1 MEENAINWKI
11 KFEDSKQQLEEIK
24 LGYNN
29 LLHDVLS
36 FNELLSKK
44 ENTFEILTLVL
55 RLARSI
61 IDFNSG
67 AIFRLESGEPQLTHS
82 INITEQFQ
90 EQINSYIKEKKYENT
105 IIKKR
110 FDIISIN
117 EINSRIIMPLI
128 TKQQTVG
135 IIDLIVPISKN
146 NINAQDI
153 DLLWILCSIAAI
165 EFESVQMSNRSEI
178 LSLMLSSLEKI
189 NSEDQL
195 DNLLYL
201 ILNNLKQIVPASSYL
216 LILRDKLLEISSND
230 KYCLPEIH
238 SLDETCLLVDECIKS
253 RNTIFTKRL
262 SSCDRCKMCTESYLH
277 EKHDGS
283 LMLVPLY
290 KNDLGYGVISIF
302 DKNISGNVFTEYNRH
317 IVEIFAK
324 QVTIAINNAI
334 IYDQQKKTNA
344 NLATANEELS
354 QKNIELDTKKNELT
368 DHKDK
373 LEKALK
379 ELHLKSNILR
389 KEIESAGIVQQ
400 AILSK
405 SDSPDYLDYCID
417 YRAHHSIG
425 GDYFGITKIN
435 DHKTLIYIGDVSGKG
450 VPAAIMTGFL
460 KNEISFVTN
469 KYKTQNNIS
478 PGKILSEVNYSS
490 INVFKATE
498 QFTSAWCG
506 IIDNNTKKITFASAG
521 HDYPLLIRDEVIYI
535 DNNNGPIMG
544 LFETMNYVDAEID
557 FTYPT
562 KLILYTDGIT
572 DQEIQGGKRL
582 NRAWLL
588 DTVKRFKDK
597 SSRILCKSIIN
608 EVNTMSHNLPQ
619 HDDRLLIV
627 VSLKEPTWPD

>member
-1 MEENAINWKI
+1 MEENSINWQI
-11 KFEDSKQQLEEIK
+11 KYENSSQQLEDIK
-24 LGYNN
+24 LAYNN

-44 ENTFEILTLVL
+44 ENTIEILTLVL

-67 AIFRLESGEPQLTHS
+67 AIFRLESEEPQLTHS
-82 INITEQFQ
+82 INITEEFQ
-90 EQINSYIKEKKYENT
+90 QEINKYIKEKKYENT

-110 FDIISIN
+110 FDILNIN

-146 NINAQDI
+146 SIKAEDI

-238 SLDETCLLVDECIKS
+238 SLDETCLQVDECIKT
-253 RNTIFTKRL
+253 RNTIFIKRL
-262 SSCDRCKMCTESYLH
+262 SNCAKCKMCTESYLH
-277 EKHDGS
+277 EKYDGS

-290 KNDLGYGVISIF
+290 KNELGYGVISIF

-334 IYDQQKKTNA
+334 LYDQQKKTNS

-354 QKNIELDTKKNELT
+354 N
-368 DHKDK
+368 HKSK
-373 LEKALK
+373 LENALK
-379 ELHLKSNILR
+379 ELHLKSSILK

-405 SDSPDYLDYCID
+405 ADTPEYLDYHID
-417 YRAHHSIG
+417 YKAHHSIG

-460 KNEISFVTN
+460 KNEMSFVIN
-469 KYKTQNNIS
+469 KNKMLNHIS
-478 PGKILSEVNYSS
+478 PGKILSEVNSSS
-490 INVFKATE
+490 INVFKSTE
-498 QFTSAWCG
+498 QFTSVWCG
-506 IIDNNTKKITFASAG
+506 IIDNEKKKITYASAG
-521 HDYPLLIRDEVIYI
+521 HDYPLLIKDDVSYI

-544 LFETMNYVDAEID
+544 LFETMTYTDAELD

-572 DQEIQGGKRL
+572 DQESINGNRL
-582 NRAWLL
+582 NRIWLL
-588 DTVKRFKDK
+588 ETVKKYQHLSAK
-597 SSRILCKSIIN
+597 ELCRSIMD
-608 EVNTMSHNLPQ
+608 EVNTMSKNIPQ
-619 HDDRLLIV
+619 HDDRLLITL
-627 VSLKEPTWPD
+627 SLKDTNQ